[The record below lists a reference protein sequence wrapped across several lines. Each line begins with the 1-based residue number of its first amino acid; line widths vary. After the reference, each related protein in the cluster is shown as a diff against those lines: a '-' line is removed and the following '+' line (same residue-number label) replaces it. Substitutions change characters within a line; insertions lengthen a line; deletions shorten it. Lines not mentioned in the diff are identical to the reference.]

1 VPRALEKAIGG
12 EKVWSV
18 EEIIP
23 RRADAIIIG
32 AGVVGTSIAY
42 HLAARGLT
50 NVVVLERNRIAQGAS
65 GDGAGGFRQQFS
77 TTINVRMTQLSLP
90 YFLDAPARLGAAIEL
105 RQQGYLFLLTT
116 AEQVIEFRTN
126 LAMQQGLRA
135 PVRWLDPA
143 EIATIVPG
151 LRTDDLLGA
160 TYCPDDG
167 WARPP
172 LLATAFARRAEEL
185 GARVFEGCPVT
196 GILTNRGA
204 VTGVTTQHGAINA
217 PIVIDAAGPWAAE
230 VAASAGITLPAEP
243 VCRQVF
249 RTAPFTGVAANAP
262 LAIDVASG
270 LWFRPHE
277 GGFWWGKS
285 DDAEPPGL
293 VKHLDPDWARHTVEL
308 ARDRVPAF
316 GAARVVGGWSGFY
329 TMTPDAHG
337 LIGGFPQLRGFYCAT
352 GFSGHGFQH
361 SPATGLLLA
370 EIILDGRATTLD
382 IHPLRPTR
390 FAEGEPIVERY
401 VV

>member
-1 VPRALEKAIGG
+1 MDA
-12 EKVWSV
+12 
-18 EEIIP
+18 IIP
-23 RRADAIIIG
+23 RHADAIVIG

-42 HLAARGLT
+42 HLAARGCT
-50 NVVVLERNRIAQGAS
+50 DVVVLERNRIAQGAS

-77 TTINVRMTQLSLP
+77 TAINVQMTRLSLP
-90 YFLDAPARLGAAIEL
+90 YFLDARERLGTPVDVH
-105 RQQGYLFLLTT
+105 QQGYLFLLNDE
-116 AEQVIEFRTN
+116 AQVTEFRTN
-126 LAMQQGLRA
+126 LAMQQGIGA
-135 PVRWLDPA
+135 PVRWLDPG
-143 EIATIVPG
+143 EIAALVPG

-172 LLATAFARRAEEL
+172 LVATALARRAEAL
-185 GARVFEGCPVT
+185 GVRVFEGCPVT
-196 GILTNRGA
+196 GITTAGDR
-204 VTGVTTQHGAINA
+204 VIGVTTHDGTITA
-217 PIVIDAAGPWAAE
+217 PIIVDAAGPWATE
-230 VAASAGITLPAEP
+230 VATLAGIALPMEP

-249 RTAPFTGVAANAP
+249 RTAPCAGTDAGAP
-262 LAIDVASG
+262 LTVDVASG

-293 VKHLDPDWARHTVEL
+293 IKHLAPDWAEHTAAL
-308 ARDRVPAF
+308 ALDRLPAF
-316 GAARVVGGWSGFY
+316 AQARIVGGWSGFY
-329 TMTPDAHG
+329 AMTPDAHG

-382 IHPLRPTR
+382 IHALRPTR
-390 FAEGEPIVERY
+390 FTEGEPIVEKY

>member
-1 VPRALEKAIGG
+1 M
-12 EKVWSV
+12 

-23 RRADAIIIG
+23 RRADAVIIG

-42 HLAARGLT
+42 HLAARGCT
-50 NVVVLERNRIAQGAS
+50 DVVVLERNRIAQGAS

-77 TTINVRMTQLSLP
+77 TPINVQMTQLSLP
-90 YFLDAPARLGAAIEL
+90 YFLDAPARLGASIEL
-105 RQQGYLFLLTT
+105 HQQGYLFLLTGPARV
-116 AEQVIEFRTN
+116 AEFQGN
-126 LAMQQGLRA
+126 LAMQQGLGA

-143 EIATIVPG
+143 AVAALAPG

-160 TYCPDDG
+160 TYCPADG

-172 LLATAFARRAEEL
+172 LVATAFARRAEAL
-185 GARVFEGCPVT
+185 GVRVFEGSPVV
-196 GILTNRGA
+196 GIDTQGGAVAGVRTLRGA
-204 VTGVTTQHGAINA
+204 VAA
-217 PIVIDAAGPWAAE
+217 PIVVDAAGPWAAE
-230 VAASAGITLPAEP
+230 VAALVGIPLPAEP

-249 RTAPFTGVAANAP
+249 RTAPFGGVDVGGP
-262 LAIDVASG
+262 LTIDVASG

-293 VKHLDPDWARHTVEL
+293 IKHLDPDWARHTADL
-308 ARDRVPAF
+308 ALDRMPPFAT
-316 GAARVVGGWSGFY
+316 ARVVGGWSGFY

-337 LIGGFPQLRGFYCAT
+337 LIGGFPSLRGFYCAT

-382 IHPLRPTR
+382 IHALRPTR

>member
-1 VPRALEKAIGG
+1 MDA
-12 EKVWSV
+12 
-18 EEIIP
+18 IIP
-23 RRADAIIIG
+23 RHADAIVIG

-42 HLAARGLT
+42 HLAARGCT
-50 NVVVLERNRIAQGAS
+50 DVVVLERNRIAQGAS

-77 TTINVRMTQLSLP
+77 TAINVQMTRLSLP
-90 YFLDAPARLGAAIEL
+90 YFLDARERLGTPVDVH
-105 RQQGYLFLLTT
+105 QQGYLFLLNDE
-116 AEQVIEFRTN
+116 AQVTEFRTN
-126 LAMQQGLRA
+126 LAMQQGIGA
-135 PVRWLDPA
+135 PVRWLDPG
-143 EIATIVPG
+143 EIAALVPG

-172 LLATAFARRAEEL
+172 VATALARRAEAL
-185 GARVFEGCPVT
+185 GVRVFEGCPVT
-196 GILTNRGA
+196 GITTAGDR
-204 VTGVTTQHGAINA
+204 VIGVTTHDGTITA
-217 PIVIDAAGPWAAE
+217 PIIVDAAGPWATE
-230 VAASAGITLPAEP
+230 VATLAGIALPMEP

-249 RTAPFTGVAANAP
+249 RTAPCAGTDAGAP
-262 LAIDVASG
+262 LTVDVASG

-293 VKHLDPDWARHTVEL
+293 IKHLAPDWAEHTAAL
-308 ARDRVPAF
+308 ALDRLPAF
-316 GAARVVGGWSGFY
+316 AQARIVGGWSGFY
-329 TMTPDAHG
+329 AMTPDAHG

-382 IHPLRPTR
+382 IHALRPTR
-390 FAEGEPIVERY
+390 FTEGEPIVEKY

>member
-1 VPRALEKAIGG
+1 MD
-12 EKVWSV
+12 
-18 EEIIP
+18 EIIP
-23 RRADAIIIG
+23 RQAEAIIIG

-50 NVVVLERNRIAQGAS
+50 DLVVLERNRIAQGAS

-77 TTINVRMTQLSLP
+77 TAINVRMTQLSLP
-90 YFLDAPARLGAAIEL
+90 YFLDAPRRLGAAIEL
-105 RQQGYLFLLTT
+105 RQQGYLFLLTR
-116 AEQVIEFRTN
+116 AEQVAEFRTN
-126 LAMQQGLRA
+126 LAMQQGLGA
-135 PVRWLDPA
+135 PVRWLEPA
-143 EIATIVPG
+143 DVAALVPG
-151 LRTDDLLGA
+151 LRVDDLLGA

-172 LLATAFARRAEEL
+172 LVATAFARRAEAL

-196 GILTNRGA
+196 GIVTAGGA
-204 VTGVTTQHGAINA
+204 VTGVTTRDGAIAA
-217 PIVIDAAGPWAAE
+217 PLVIDAAGPWAAE
-230 VAASAGITLPAEP
+230 VAALAGIDLPAEP

-249 RTAPFTGVAANAP
+249 RTAPFAGVAAAAP

-293 VKHLDPDWARHTVEL
+293 IKHLAPDWARHTAEL
-308 ARDRVPAF
+308 ARDRVPSFA
-316 GAARVVGGWSGFY
+316 GARVVGGWSGFY

-337 LIGGFPQLRGFYCAT
+337 LIGGFPHLRGFYCAT

-370 EIILDGRATTLD
+370 ELILDGRATTLD

>member
-1 VPRALEKAIGG
+1 MN
-12 EKVWSV
+12 
-18 EEIIP
+18 EIIP
-23 RRADAIIIG
+23 SRAEAIVIG

-42 HLAARGLT
+42 HLAARGCT
-50 NVVVLERNRIAQGAS
+50 DVVVLERNRIAQGAS

-77 TTINVRMTQLSLP
+77 TSINVQMTQLSLP
-90 YFLDAPARLGAAIEL
+90 YFLDAQERLGADVDV
-105 RQQGYLFLLTT
+105 RQQGYLFLLSDE
-116 AEQVIEFRTN
+116 AQVAEFRTN
-126 LAMQQGLRA
+126 LAMQQGLGA
-135 PVRWLDPA
+135 PVRWLDPS
-143 EIATIVPG
+143 EVATLVPG
-151 LRTDDLLGA
+151 LCTGDLLGA
-160 TYCPDDG
+160 TYCPADG

-172 LLATAFARRAEEL
+172 LVATAFARRAEAL

-196 GILTNRGA
+196 GITTDGA
-204 VTGVTTQHGAINA
+204 AVSGVTIRGSTIAA
-217 PIVIDAAGPWAAE
+217 PIVIDAAGPWATE
-230 VAASAGITLPAEP
+230 VAALAGIALPVEP

-249 RTAPFTGVAANAP
+249 RTAPFAGVAARAP
-262 LAIDVASG
+262 LTIDVTSG

-293 VKHLDPDWARHTVEL
+293 IKHLAPDWAAHTAAL
-308 ARDRVPAF
+308 ALDRMPPFA
-316 GAARVVGGWSGFY
+316 GARVVGGWSGFY
-329 TMTPDAHG
+329 AMTPDAHG

-370 EIILDGRATTLD
+370 EIVLDGRATTLD
-382 IHPLRPTR
+382 IHALRPTR

>member
-1 VPRALEKAIGG
+1 MDA
-12 EKVWSV
+12 
-18 EEIIP
+18 IIP
-23 RRADAIIIG
+23 RHADAIVIG

-42 HLAARGLT
+42 HLAARGCT
-50 NVVVLERNRIAQGAS
+50 DVVVLERNRIAQGAS

-77 TTINVRMTQLSLP
+77 TAINVQMTRLSLP
-90 YFLDAPARLGAAIEL
+90 YFLDAQERLGAPVDVH
-105 RQQGYLFLLTT
+105 QQGYLFLLNDE
-116 AEQVIEFRTN
+116 AQVTEFRTN
-126 LAMQQGLRA
+126 LAMQQGIGA
-135 PVRWLDPA
+135 PVRWLDPG
-143 EIATIVPG
+143 EIAAIVPG
-151 LRTDDLLGA
+151 LRTNDLLGA

-172 LLATAFARRAEEL
+172 LVATALARRAEAL
-185 GARVFEGCPVT
+185 GVRVFEGCPVT
-196 GILTNRGA
+196 GITTTGDR
-204 VTGVTTQHGAINA
+204 VIGVTTHDGTITA
-217 PIVIDAAGPWAAE
+217 PIIVDAAGPWATE
-230 VAASAGITLPAEP
+230 VATLAGIALPMEP

-249 RTAPFTGVAANAP
+249 RTAPCAGTDAGAP
-262 LAIDVASG
+262 LTVDVASG

-293 VKHLDPDWARHTVEL
+293 IKHLAPDWAEHTAAL
-308 ARDRVPAF
+308 ALDRLPAF
-316 GAARVVGGWSGFY
+316 AQARIVGGWSGFY
-329 TMTPDAHG
+329 AMTPDAHG

-382 IHPLRPTR
+382 IHALRPTR
-390 FAEGEPIVERY
+390 FTEDEPIVEKY